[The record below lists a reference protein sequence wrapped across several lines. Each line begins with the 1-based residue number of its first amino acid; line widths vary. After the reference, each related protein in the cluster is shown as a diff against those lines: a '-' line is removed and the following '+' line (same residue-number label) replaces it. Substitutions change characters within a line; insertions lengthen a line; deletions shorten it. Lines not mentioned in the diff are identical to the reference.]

1 MVMQPCVECGE
12 LSDNNRCSRHKRK
25 HTPKTTRSHAADFNR
40 SKWRRL
46 SQKLRKLSPFCE
58 VCGTSDDLTVDHI
71 VRVVDRPEWTYEPD
85 NCRILCRY
93 HNGVIA
99 RTPATAEVENEIGK
113 KIAASKAARARR
125 LRQANGGKHQQ
136 GDEDRPLGKAIFPSH
151 IVDKEVSYGDQG
163 WSEGSDQC

>member
-12 LSDNNRCSRHKRK
+12 LSEKNRCSRHKRK
-25 HTPKTTRSHAADFNR
+25 HSPKTTRSHAADFNR

-46 SQKLRKLSPFCE
+46 SQKLRKASPFCE

-113 KIAASKAARARR
+113 KIAESKARR
-125 LRQANGGKHQQ
+125 LRRRAGLHQQ
-136 GDEDRPLGKAIFPSH
+136 GVEDRPLGKAIFPSH
-151 IVDKEVSYGDQG
+151 IVDKGVSYGDQG